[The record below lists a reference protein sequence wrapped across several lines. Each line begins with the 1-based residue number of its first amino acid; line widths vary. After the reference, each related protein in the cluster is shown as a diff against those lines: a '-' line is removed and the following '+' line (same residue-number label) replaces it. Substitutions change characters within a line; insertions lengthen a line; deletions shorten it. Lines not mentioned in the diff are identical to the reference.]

1 MHYYI
6 DGYNLMFR
14 VLKAGDNLQTQRE
27 LIISDLKNKIHFLNI
42 DATLVFDSHSHL
54 NEVMRAHYDRLEII
68 FTSPGETADEFIL
81 KELKENP
88 LPAHHTVVTSDKN
101 LAWLSR
107 RRQAKTETVDE
118 FLRWL
123 NQRYN
128 NKLRRMKA
136 PQPTRR
142 EKEQAVVEKL
152 RGKAQVK
159 PKEKPIHTAAKTP
172 DESFDYYLETFE
184 KRLKEQQKEVQA
196 LKSKPVKL
204 KKLKKI
210 KPEQK
215 DEVDESISDMARW
228 LQIFENRL
236 EDEPNS

>member
-1 MHYYI
+1 
-6 DGYNLMFR
+6 
-14 VLKAGDNLQTQRE
+14 
-27 LIISDLKNKIHFLNI
+27 
-42 DATLVFDSHSHL
+42 
-54 NEVMRAHYDRLEII
+54 MRTHYDQLEIV
-68 FTSPGETADEFIL
+68 FTSPGQTADEFIL
-81 KELKENP
+81 LELKGIER
-88 LPAHHTVVTSDKN
+88 PAHHTVVTSDKN

-123 NQRYN
+123 NQRYK
-128 NKLRRMKA
+128 NKLRRMKE
-136 PQPTRR
+136 PYDSRK
-142 EKEQAVVEKL
+142 EKEQAVIEKL

-159 PKEKPIHTAAKTP
+159 TKEKSIPALAASP

-184 KRLKEQQKEVQA
+184 KRLKEQQEEVQA
-196 LKSKPVKL
+196 HKTKPAKL

-210 KPEQK
+210 KPVQK

-236 EDEPNS
+236 KDEPPS